1 MTKSLFILITDLA
14 EIIAIGLFVTAIVL
28 ITESPSA
35 NLKVDPRSVPGM
47 FLEGT
52 GR

>member
-1 MTKSLFILITDLA
+1 MTKSLIHSSPILA

-35 NLKVDPRSVPGM
+35 NLKVDPRSVPGC
-47 FLEGT
+47 F
-52 GR
+52 